1 LQARLVSILVRSES
15 DLADSAGIAAAVGLA
30 SSTAAIHFAF
40 CHGLCSTGGTSGS
53 CWHGL
58 VTLLHSSNMAAAA
71 AAAEAIAAIG
81 GSSRSHE
88 LCSSLAA
95 SQAARALL
103 LLLSKHQQHLGA
115 AGAAA
120 AALRALSDAR
130 VRPGMHD
137 LLISSYTEGVSGTA
151 VPLGDS
157 CVAIMLSND
166 CLSACRAA
174 RLAAALAHGINWT
187 TAATHSSG
195 SNGGSSGSLWGE
207 TFRAGMHVL
216 QRSRSSSSSGG
227 EEGSPTVAG
236 AVLLRELVLRGCL
249 RGGGVP
255 VVQGTDEAYAPDS
268 TEAEEALGAL
278 ASSREALCL
287 EAVALT
293 VHKLQGYDVGRA
305 GKEVQVQALI
315 ECLGALLS
323 HMSEGAVCGALPEL
337 FGVVMPL
344 LEALQRKGGSS
355 SSSSSSG
362 SLGQAAARLQEQL
375 MVLGG

>member
-1 LQARLVSILVRSES
+1 
-15 DLADSAGIAAAVGLA
+15 
-30 SSTAAIHFAF
+30 
-40 CHGLCSTGGTSGS
+40 
-53 CWHGL
+53 
-58 VTLLHSSNMAAAA
+58 VTLLHNSNQTAAA

-81 GSSRSHE
+81 SSSRSHE

-137 LLISSYTEGVSGTA
+137 LLVSSYTEGVSGTP

-166 CLSACRAA
+166 CLAACRAA

-187 TAATHSSG
+187 TAAAHSG
-195 SNGGSSGSLWGE
+195 SNGGSSAGSSGSLWGE

-216 QRSRSSSSSGG
+216 QRSRSSSSSSSGG

-236 AVLLRELVLRGCL
+236 AVLLRELVLQGCL
-249 RGGGVP
+249 SGGGVP
-255 VVQGTDEAYAPDS
+255 EVQGTDESYAPDS
-268 TEAEEALGAL
+268 NETEEALGAL
-278 ASSREALCL
+278 ARSREALCL

-305 GKEVQVQALI
+305 GKEGQVQALI

-323 HMSEGAVCGALPEL
+323 HMSEGAVCGVLPEL
-337 FGVVMPL
+337 FGVVVPL

-355 SSSSSSG
+355 SSSSG
-362 SLGQAAARLQEQL
+362 SLGQAAAQLQEQL